1 MYPFVPA
8 GAVLTVEHVEASR
21 LRVGDVVCVLDAAGE
36 TVAHRLTELV
46 AAEGPLRLRGDA
58 GFGLEE
64 VPLSALIG
72 RVVRVERGPLRYSTD
87 GMLGQLLAQVALQ
100 HRGVHRAL
108 SLAGRALVRMRR
120 GR

>member
-8 GAVLTVEHVEASR
+8 GSVLTVEHVEPSR
-21 LRVGDVVCVLDAAGE
+21 LRVGDVVCFVDAAGE
-36 TVAHRLTELV
+36 PVAHRLAEPV
-46 AAEGPLRLRGDA
+46 DGEGPLRVRGDA
-58 GFGLEE
+58 ASGLEG

-87 GMLGQLLAQVALQ
+87 GVLGQLLARVALQ
-100 HRGVHRAL
+100 HRGIHRAL
-108 SLAGRALVRMRR
+108 SLFGRAVVAVRR